1 MTDSIPQEDGLSTVD
16 RAVIIQAL
24 VAATREM
31 GAKLIR
37 SAHSPIVREAADCSA
52 ALLDPAGNVVAQAEL
67 IPMQLGSISHTFGP
81 CAAATPPEE
90 LVEGDFYISNDPYH
104 GGQHVPDIF
113 LFTPI
118 FLDGILIGFSATVA
132 HHIDLGGG
140 KPGLNPEA
148 SDVHQEGI
156 IFPPSRYN
164 LARDWQGGPLERFI
178 RANVRMP
185 DATIGDLDAQFAAN
199 AIGATRLTELC
210 RKHGPAKVQ
219 AAMSEVLDYSERRI
233 RAAIAACPDG
243 VYVGEDAMDDDG
255 LGSGPVK
262 VRATVTVSGS
272 DVAIDFAGSSDQ
284 VKSNMNSPF
293 ASTVAA
299 AVSCVKSVM
308 TSADIPYNSGAVRP
322 ITVTAPYGSLLN
334 PKPPAPV
341 RARLLPTYRV
351 FDAVM
356 RALAQA
362 LPEKVIASGYDT
374 TIASCLSHLGP
385 EGYSIYLE
393 IFGGGYGAGPHN
405 DGCDAVDSPLSNC
418 SNIPVESLDMTY
430 PFFRVAEYAL
440 VPGSAGSG
448 RHRGGL
454 GFRRTYEILDEEVT
468 FATYGD
474 RFRLPPEGLFGGA
487 PGACA
492 QTLVERGNERI
503 PLASKQSFA
512 LRAGDRLV
520 MTTGGGAGYG
530 PPQDRPPALAEAD
543 RADGF
548 TAPEVPA

>member
-1 MTDSIPQEDGLSTVD
+1 MSETELSPVD
-16 RAVIIQAL
+16 RAVITQAL

-52 ALLDPAGNVVAQAEL
+52 ALLDARGNVIAQAEL

-90 LVEGDFYISNDPYH
+90 LVEGDFYISNDPYN

-113 LFTPI
+113 LFSPV
-118 FLDGILIGFSATVA
+118 FLDGVLIGFSATVA

-156 IFPPSRYN
+156 VFPPSRYN
-164 LARDWQGGPLERFI
+164 LDRDWRGGALERFV

-185 DATIGDLDAQFAAN
+185 DATVGDIDAQFAAN
-199 AIGATRLTELC
+199 AIGAQRLKELC
-210 RKHGPAKVQ
+210 RKHGTPKVLH
-219 AAMSEVLDYSERRI
+219 AMGEILDYSERRI
-233 RAAIAACPDG
+233 RSAIAACPDG

-255 LGSGPVK
+255 LGSEPVR
-262 VRATVTVSGS
+262 VRATVTVKGS
-272 DVAIDFAGSSDQ
+272 DVQVDFTGTSGQ

-299 AVSCVKSVM
+299 AVACVKSVM

-374 TIASCLSHLGP
+374 TTAACLSHLGP
-385 EGYSIYLE
+385 SGYSIYLE
-393 IFGGGYGAGPHN
+393 IFGGGYGAGPQN

-430 PFFRVAEYAL
+430 PFFRVAEYSL
-440 VPGSAGSG
+440 VPDTAGQG

-454 GFRRTYEILDEEVT
+454 AFRRTYEILAEDVT

-474 RFRLPPEGLFGGA
+474 RFRIAPEGLFGGE
-487 PGACA
+487 PGALA
-492 QTLVERGNERI
+492 STVVERGNERI
-503 PLASKQSFA
+503 ALSSKQSFA

-520 MTTGGGAGYG
+520 MTTGGGGGYG
-530 PPQDRPPALAEAD
+530 PAKERPAALAALDVE
-543 RADGF
+543 DGF
-548 TAPEVPA
+548 MRDAAE